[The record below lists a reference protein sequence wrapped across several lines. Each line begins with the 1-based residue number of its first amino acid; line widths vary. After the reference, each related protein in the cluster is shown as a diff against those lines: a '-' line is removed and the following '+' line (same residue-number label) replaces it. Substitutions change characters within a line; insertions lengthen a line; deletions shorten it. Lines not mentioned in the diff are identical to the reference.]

1 MYRLRVCRR
10 HGAAPA
16 LHPVGNRAGPL
27 RPAPPALRNA
37 DATTDRTSNPARSF
51 ALENQAELP
60 AATSCQHFAA
70 PAGDGWEVCPNQF
83 SRTGRCCARGLIWA
97 DLPEAG
103 ETDRLSEKEARMIRA
118 TGCPSAF
125 AGWRSPPARRRPGTP
140 R

>member
-83 SRTGRCCARGLIWA
+83 SRTGRCCPRGLIWSMKWLA
-97 DLPEAG
+97 PQAYTTPCPLVATAWDGGLG
-103 ETDRLSEKEARMIRA
+103 RRA
-118 TGCPSAF
+118 VSF
-125 AGWRSPPARRRPGTP
+125 EYSRSGGA
-140 R
+140 